1 MGVRCVHR
9 RALAVNFFPRLLSF
23 IGALLG
29 VCVWGGGGGGG
40 GETGDGVAYQ
50 LHTQK
55 TNGKTLKYF

>member
-29 VCVWGGGGGGG
+29 VCVGGGGGG
-40 GETGDGVAYQ
+40 GEETGDGVAYHI
-50 LHTQK
+50 HTQK
-55 TNGKTLKYF
+55 TNSKILKYF